1 MLRLVELEL
10 HGCGEGHVADTGAS
24 FNVYTIDD
32 DTADEIEYE
41 VRGMVLLFYNI
52 DHIKLPSA

>member
-10 HGCGEGHVADTGAS
+10 HGCGGHVADTGAR